1 MSASSFPLLISAL
14 FSVSEAELPQP
25 DTPTPP
31 CCCWT
36 DRQADLPGQWHNVC
50 HPSPPSCTSLL
61 HAGAEGRQGGLTS
74 SLYLPQG
81 SHLHTVLRATRGG
94 SPKASP
100 PSPLTHTGG
109 DRSLPPPRS
118 LHPQEGLQ
126 QIPRRGTGDDG
137 EAEAAA
143 GRGARQWAARTALT
157 MAISP
162 ARRVQ
167 KVQSKVVLVPASPHM
182 HRAPKSEK
190 PGLPR
195 GFAWKRVVLFIRR
208 GCWSLLHSRACA
220 RDFEVVRVRC
230 GTGDIVMDRP

>member
-1 MSASSFPLLISAL
+1 MSASSFPLLITAL
-14 FSVSEAELPQP
+14 FSVSGAELPQP

-109 DRSLPPPRS
+109 TGLSHPLSPSIPRS
-118 LHPQEGLQ
+118 VCSRFQGEGQGMMERQRLL
-126 QIPRRGTGDDG
+126 P
-137 EAEAAA
+137 AA
-143 GRGARQWAARTALT
+143 
-157 MAISP
+157 
-162 ARRVQ
+162 
-167 KVQSKVVLVPASPHM
+167 VPGNGQ
-182 HRAPKSEK
+182 RER
-190 PGLPR
+190 L
-195 GFAWKRVVLFIRR
+195 
-208 GCWSLLHSRACA
+208 
-220 RDFEVVRVRC
+220 
-230 GTGDIVMDRP
+230 